1 MKTEVIP
8 AAAQDIP
15 VIYALAEKIWFDHYP
30 SIISR
35 EQISYMLRNFYSPEA
50 LIKDIAQGHR
60 FYLILQEGKT
70 VGYLSESEVTGCD
83 YFLHKFYID
92 TSLQGK
98 GIGSEVLDIVFNSK
112 PGIRT
117 IRLTVNRMNYKSIN
131 FYFRNGFIIENTADF
146 DIGNGFFMNDFI
158 MLRKF

>member
-8 AAAQDIP
+8 ASAQDIP

-35 EQISYMLRNFYSPEA
+35 EQISYMLGNFYSPEA
-50 LIKDIAQGHR
+50 LTKQMAEGHR
-60 FYLILQEGKT
+60 FYLIHQEGKT
-70 VGYLSESEVTGCD
+70 VGYLSESEVTGGD
-83 YFLHKFYID
+83 YFLHKFYIG

-131 FYFRNGFIIENTADF
+131 FYFRNGFIIEKTADF